1 MTCGSYFVDEMFCDH
16 LPQACVEL
24 LSVLVQDHGV
34 GVPVELLEAQPTVVF
49 PLNLLDGIF
58 QEVPDVVD
66 ILLIH
71 GHLR

>member
-1 MTCGSYFVDEMFCDH
+1 M
-16 LPQACVEL
+16 
-24 LSVLVQDHGV
+24 LVQDHGV
-34 GVPVELLEAQPTVVF
+34 GVPVELLKAQPTVVF